1 MPNLIKNRSIFHLM
15 LVTLVTLID
24 TLIALFADFQEELD
38 MESNPSKGWCPATYV
53 SNFGWPG
60 SSLRWSW
67 RLKGC
72 FTLASPV
79 KGFLWEG
86 PPPPA
91 HWPDEYAILMSPYK
105 GKTVSIAATAGV
117 IWLCACVRYRPYRGV
132 GLDGLLWKM
141 IFLKQIKYF

>member
-1 MPNLIKNRSIFHLM
+1 MPCDLCIKLRLTWVEFTVEL
-15 LVTLVTLID
+15 
-24 TLIALFADFQEELD
+24 ALKGVLYTRLA
-38 MESNPSKGWCPATYV
+38 SKG
-53 SNFGWPG
+53 FFMRG
-60 SSLRWSW
+60 S
-67 RLKGC
+67 
-72 FTLASPV
+72 
-79 KGFLWEG
+79 
-86 PPPPA
+86 PPPA